1 MKKSCPNSIKT
12 AITGTKRIQWILSF
26 EIVLF
31 QTANKTEMYENS
43 QRPSGKEYKNQAG
56 KFSAKGSVNKR

>member
-1 MKKSCPNSIKT
+1 MEKSWPNSMKT
-12 AITGTKRIQWILSF
+12 AIAGTKRIQWILSF

-31 QTANKTEMYENS
+31 QTANKTERYENS
-43 QRPSGKEYKNQAG
+43 QRPSDKEYKNQVG